1 MVAWTARGIRPAVR
15 TTHFASAVLASLL
28 TGTLLFG
35 CGSSSKGQDQAQDTN
50 PDASA
55 DGDDVEAA
63 VDAAPDGGGMADGY
77 PAFPPAMGQLVM
89 NKGGKTLTSPKIITV
104 TWASDPNASTLQ
116 AFDDQIG
123 ASTYWKVLS
132 EYGIG
137 PASSAAVD
145 HVVIPDDDGGA
156 PWDQPWADDAID
168 QWTQSMIA
176 GAPANGWPAPDDQ
189 SVYIVFVPPTT
200 KVLDQGQDACNVLGG
215 YHVELNASAGTNP
228 DGVAYALIDQYCA
241 QEYGMPVVGNATE
254 DASHELAEAA
264 TDPYP
269 NHVPALVGFD
279 PGSLSWELWNEWQDE
294 VADACESFDE
304 GYYQGGSDLPY
315 MLSRVWSNASGKA
328 GHDPCVPVPSGA
340 YNNVTPLGLET
351 ISVRAT
357 DANGG
362 VSPFTSKGWHIS
374 PGQTATVSVGFY
386 SDAPRGS
393 WSVQAVEGDCCSQPA
408 TPSLTVTP
416 ATFSGNNGDTVQLSI
431 KVNSAP
437 TTGSNAVLLTFWSAV
452 SSRENHYMPVVIGAY

>member
-1 MVAWTARGIRPAVR
+1 MPR
-15 TTHFASAVLASLL
+15 
-28 TGTLLFG
+28 
-35 CGSSSKGQDQAQDTN
+35 
-50 PDASA
+50 
-55 DGDDVEAA
+55 
-63 VDAAPDGGGMADGY
+63 PDGGGMADGY
-77 PAFPPAMGQLVM
+77 PAFTPAMGQLVM

-351 ISVRAT
+351 ISRARHRRQRRGLAVHVEGMAHLAGT
-357 DANGG
+357 DGDRERGLLQRRAEG
-362 VSPFTSKGWHIS
+362 VVVG
-374 PGQTATVSVGFY
+374 PGRRGRLLLAAGDAKSDRDAGHLHAETTAT
-386 SDAPRGS
+386 R
-393 WSVQAVEGDCCSQPA
+393 CSS
-408 TPSLTVTP
+408 T
-416 ATFSGNNGDTVQLSI
+416 I